1 MSPTKSAPIPEK
13 LAFTIAEAATVASL
27 GQTSLY
33 RAIREKRLIAK
44 KYGTRTV
51 ITRAD
56 LAKFLETLPA
66 TADPATRRGATSR

>member
-1 MSPTKSAPIPEK
+1 MLEK
-13 LAFTIAEAATVASL
+13 LAFTIPEAATASSL

-33 RAIREKRLIAK
+33 KAIKDGQLTAR

-56 LAKFLETLPA
+56 LTAFLEKLPPSNS
-66 TADPATRRGATSR
+66 D